1 MPGATTSPVTVSR
14 APKPRLFRVLAL
26 VLTILIL
33 NPAISGMAVAQT
45 GSIPAARIISTNI
58 CIDTLLVAL
67 ADRATITAL
76 SPLAADRRFSTIAD
90 KAAGIPAVKFTAEDI
105 YRLKPTIVFV
115 SNFASPRTRAALT
128 KLGITVVAVNYARSI
143 DDIKANILSMGQTLG
158 TEDTAWRL
166 IAALETA
173 ATNRR
178 LPRPLSALQ
187 YSRDK
192 FTHGTHSLI
201 ADIISKAGFTRP
213 DRLTG
218 SAYGT
223 FLSSEEVLIATPD
236 LLVLDKF
243 TAYDS
248 YNLKGDYLGFD
259 RNSAQQG
266 QTAFIDTKLWSC
278 GSPAA
283 AHLIKHLNIIGQSI
297 KKNNYVQK

>member
-1 MPGATTSPVTVSR
+1 MPRATTSPVTASR
-14 APKPRLFRVLAL
+14 APKPRPFPALAL
-26 VLTILIL
+26 MMGILIA
-33 NPAISGMAVAQT
+33 NPAVSVAAAAQT
-45 GSIPAARIISTNI
+45 GSRDAPRIISTNI

-143 DDIKANILSMGQTLG
+143 DDIKANITSMGQTLG
-158 TEDTAWRL
+158 AEDAAWRL
-166 IAALETA
+166 IATLDVA
-173 ATNRR
+173 AINRP
-178 LPRPLSALQ
+178 LPRSLSALQ

-192 FTHGTHSLI
+192 FTHGAHSLI

-213 DRLTG
+213 ARLTG
-218 SAYGT
+218 SAFGT
-223 FLSSEEVLIATPD
+223 FLSSEEVLIADPD

-243 TAYDS
+243 TAYES

-259 RNSAQQG
+259 RDTAQQR

-283 AHLIKHLNIIGQSI
+283 SDLIKQLNIIGQNI
-297 KKNNYVQK
+297 VKTNYVQK

>member
-1 MPGATTSPVTVSR
+1 MDWTTTSPVTWSR
-14 APKPRLFRVLAL
+14 MPKPHLFRAFAL
-26 VLTILIL
+26 TMAILIVTHG
-33 NPAISGMAVAQT
+33 ICGMAAAKA
-45 GSIPAARIISTNI
+45 GSMTSARIISTNI

-67 ADRATITAL
+67 ADRATITAM

-90 KAAGIPAVKFTAEDI
+90 KVVGIPAVKFTAEDI

-115 SNFASPRTRAALT
+115 SNFASLRTRTALS

-223 FLSSEEVLIATPD
+223 FLSSEEVLIANPD

-248 YNLKGDYLGFD
+248 NNLKGDYLGFD
-259 RNSAQQG
+259 RDSAQQG